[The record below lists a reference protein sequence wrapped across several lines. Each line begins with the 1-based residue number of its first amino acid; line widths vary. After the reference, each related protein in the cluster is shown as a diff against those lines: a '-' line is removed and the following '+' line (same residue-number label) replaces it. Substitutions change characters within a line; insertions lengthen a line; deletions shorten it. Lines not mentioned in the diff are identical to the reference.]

1 MNILASSLASSLAY
15 TPVGAI
21 GLKAAVAPQATTG
34 SPVDTVTISQSAKN
48 LLAATQAS
56 STSTDIEAF
65 DFTNMTPQQMQ
76 NTINGLIKSGKMSL
90 DESAPLVG
98 MIPTAL
104 SAVNDNGQ
112 TPAAF
117 RQPMNFIAGLE
128 DSITGAL
135 SRNDTATAA
144 FFKTALTALQRLQNA

>member
-1 MNILASSLASSLAY
+1 MNILASSLTSSLVY

-21 GLKAAVAPQATTG
+21 GCKAAVAPHATIG
-34 SPVDTVTISQSAKN
+34 NPVDTVTISQAAKN

-56 STSTDIEAF
+56 STSADIEAF
-65 DFTNMTPQQMQ
+65 DFTTMTPQQMQ
-76 NTINGLIKSGKMSL
+76 STINGLIKSGKMSL

-104 SAVNDNGQ
+104 SAINYNGQ
-112 TPAAF
+112 TPEAF

-135 SRNDTATAA
+135 SRNDSATAA
-144 FFKTALTALQRLQNA
+144 FFKTGLTALQRLQNS